1 MYHLL
6 LGGFGGRGDS
16 RLIFLV
22 LKWYAAGAR
31 GKNRSWDVGHDK
43 TGTAAKCLALLNLCS
58 WHTVLSARP
67 QISRKMLNMYIW
79 EGKREESRVSLF
91 LQQGRLIS
99 TKTKNNI
106 LADFHFL
113 WLHFILF
120 YFRYLLHVV
129 VDLKTSQTT
138 ELHEAQNI

>member
-1 MYHLL
+1 
-6 LGGFGGRGDS
+6 
-16 RLIFLV
+16 
-22 LKWYAAGAR
+22 
-31 GKNRSWDVGHDK
+31 
-43 TGTAAKCLALLNLCS
+43 
-58 WHTVLSARP
+58 
-67 QISRKMLNMYIW
+67 MLNMYIW

-120 YFRYLLHVV
+120 YFRYLLNVV